1 MKKPLNTSTLN
12 IKTLILFLFASL
24 TILSTGSVAVAADP
38 VIAVIETN
46 MGNITLELNSE
57 KAPKSVANFV
67 KYAKDGYYDG
77 TIFHRVIENFMLQ
90 GGGFSI
96 LPSGK
101 YHKKQT
107 RAAIKNEA
115 NNGLKNEIGT
125 IAMARTNIPDSATA
139 QFFINVTNNAFLNY
153 SSPTTR
159 GWGYAVF
166 GKVTAGMD
174 VVNKI
179 RAVKT
184 GAVAPFPQDVP
195 MSPVTINKVIIK

>member
-1 MKKPLNTSTLN
+1 MKKLLKTSSMMSKAL
-12 IKTLILFLFASL
+12 LLFLFTSL
-24 TILSTGSVAVAADP
+24 TLLSTGSVAADP

-77 TIFHRVIENFMLQ
+77 TIFHRVIENFMIQ

-101 YHKKQT
+101 FQKKQT
-107 RAAIKNEA
+107 REAIKNEA

-125 IAMARTNIPDSATA
+125 IAMARTSVPDSATA

-179 RAVKT
+179 RVVKT

-195 MSPVTINKVIIK
+195 MSPITINKVIIK